1 MTVRPAP
8 APEPFSIAAGG
19 TQLHGF
25 RQGAGPAV
33 LCLHA
38 TGHGARDFAR
48 LAERLGHRYRFV
60 ALEWP
65 GQGDSPRE
73 VAPASAARYAELLTG
88 AVDALGLDRF
98 VILGNS
104 IGGAAAIIY
113 AATHPGRVRGLVLC
127 NPGGLQR
134 VGLIARVYCRR
145 MAKFLGGG
153 ERGEKSFARKFR
165 RYYERTVLPKQAA
178 AWRREEIIATANAI
192 SPILQEA
199 WKSFGR
205 RDADIRHLTPKLA
218 CPVFYAWAKNDFA
231 VAWSR
236 SKRAALRAPKA
247 KVEMFDAGHA
257 AFLEQ
262 PEKFEAT
269 LTAFMDALA

>member
-1 MTVRPAP
+1 MTVQPIA
-8 APEPFSIAAGG
+8 APEPFAIAAGG
-19 TQLHGF
+19 TRLHGF
-25 RQGAGPAV
+25 RQGAGPVV

-48 LAERLGHRYRFV
+48 LAERLGHRYQFV
-60 ALEWP
+60 ALDWP
-65 GQGDSPRE
+65 GQGESPRE
-73 VAPASAARYAELLTG
+73 PVHASAAHYAELL
-88 AVDALGLDRF
+88 ARVVDALSLDRF

-134 VGLIARVYCRR
+134 VGLIARLYCRR

-153 ERGEKSFARKFR
+153 ERGEKDFPKRFR
-165 RYYERTVLPKQAA
+165 RYYERTVLPEKAA
-178 AWRREEIIATANAI
+178 AWRREEIIASANAI
-192 SPILQEA
+192 SPVLREA
-199 WKSFGR
+199 WESFGR
-205 RDADIRHLTPKLA
+205 KEADIRALMPRLA
-218 CPVFYAWAKNDFA
+218 CPVLYAWAKKDFA

-262 PEKFEAT
+262 QEKFEAA